1 MKPSTAARALSTQ
14 SRHRQV
20 RCSSLRLQRGG
31 GWWPRRRG
39 RALAAIGVALLA
51 AAALPAKAGAHAY
64 LLSATPEDRSV
75 VARAPREV
83 KLLFTE
89 SVLPGPG
96 IEAVRNGDGSV
107 LAGKARAQG
116 RTLVIPL
123 RSGLE
128 DGTYTVRW
136 RAISDDGHEVG
147 GLIAFAVGSGQA
159 APTPG
164 LAAGSTGPGA
174 GQYLSRWLF
183 FIGLL
188 VASGSAV
195 FQILIWRLGLADA
208 ELSEDERERVDR
220 RELRAGSL
228 LLLAGF
234 LLAIAGAVLLL
245 DLSHAGSGTRFGR
258 VLDVGLGI
266 SGAGAAAALASLAL
280 PLVRPL
286 ALLAALA
293 VLPIPTLA
301 GHALDAGRSLLD
313 LVVDVAHVTAAAVW
327 LGGLVAL
334 AVVLPWPVRALRQ
347 GSRQRLLL
355 PLARRFSAL
364 ALAAVVL
371 LAGTGVGRALD
382 ELDSVSQ
389 LWSTGYGKAIL
400 VKTGLLLV
408 LLGLAARNRLFL
420 LDGPFRRLRRGV
432 AAESVVLL
440 GLLVAVAVLTALP
453 PGRNAAAATR
463 ARAAIAEP
471 NPPKPPKPPPP
482 GAVVLANEDGKLAV
496 ALAARTVPGGRVEL
510 TATVVSPDNTGV
522 NGLGVSF
529 RLIGATGETQG
540 PGHACGSGCYTA
552 LSPSVGRPLVAR
564 VTLAGTTVS
573 SVQFPLPSRWPA
585 PEAAALVRTAT
596 QAYRRLRSVAYVER
610 LSSGPGA
617 KVISTWKQVAPDRFQ
632 YTIPKGPAGIVI
644 GKSRWDKT
652 TPSGSW
658 IKSSLQPLRVP
669 APIWGKHLAD
679 VRLLRSTRSTREV
692 AFFDRSFPAWFTIR
706 FDRRTLHPI
715 SLKMT
720 AAAHFMRHRYLSFNE
735 PLQVQPPR

>member
-1 MKPSTAARALSTQ
+1 MEPMKSSTAARGLSTQ
-14 SRHRQV
+14 SRHRHV
-20 RCSSLRLQRGG
+20 WVSSLRSQWGG

-39 RALAAIGVALLA
+39 PALVAIGIAVLG
-51 AAALPAKAGAHAY
+51 AAALPATAGAHAY
-64 LLSATPEDRSV
+64 LLSVTPQDRSV

-96 IEAVRNGDGSV
+96 IEAIRNGDGSV
-107 LAGKARAQG
+107 LAGKAHAQG
-116 RTLVIPL
+116 RTLLIPL
-123 RSGLE
+123 RSGLA

-147 GLIAFAVGSGQA
+147 GLVAFAVGSGQA

-164 LAAGSTGPGA
+164 LSAGSTGPGA

-195 FQILIWRLGLADA
+195 FQVLIWRLGLADA
-208 ELSEDERERVDR
+208 ELSQDERERVDR

-234 LLAIAGAVLLL
+234 LLAIVGALLL
-245 DLSHAGSGTRFGR
+245 LYLSHAGSGTRFGR
-258 VLDVGLGI
+258 VLDIGLGI

-293 VLPIPTLA
+293 VLPIPTLS

-313 LVVDVAHVTAAAVW
+313 LVVDIAHVTAAAVW
-327 LGGLVAL
+327 LGGLLAL
-334 AVVLPWPVRALRQ
+334 AVVLPWAGQALRRD
-347 GSRQRLLL
+347 SRERLLL

-371 LAGTGVGRALD
+371 LAGTGVGRALE

-389 LWSTGYGKAIL
+389 LWSTGYGRAIL
-400 VKTGLLLV
+400 VKTGLLAV

-420 LDGPFRRLRRGV
+420 LDGPFRRVRTGV

-463 ARAAIAEP
+463 SRAAIAE
-471 NPPKPPKPPPP
+471 PKPPKPPPP
-482 GAVVLANEDGKLAV
+482 DAVVLAKEDGKLAV
-496 ALAARTVPGGRVEL
+496 ALAARAVPGGRVEL

-522 NGLGVSF
+522 DGLGVSF

-540 PGHACGSGCYTA
+540 PGYACGSGCYTA

-564 VTLAGTTVS
+564 VTLAGKTVS
-573 SVQFPLPSRWPA
+573 SVEFPLPSHWPA
-585 PEAAALVRTAT
+585 PEAAALVRRAT
-596 QAYRRLRSVAYVER
+596 RAYRRLRSVAYVER
-610 LSSGPGA
+610 LSSGPGV
-617 KVISTWKQVAPDRFQ
+617 KVISTWTQVAPDRFQ

-644 GKSRWDKT
+644 GKTRWDKT

-669 APIWGKHLAD
+669 APIWGKHPTD

-692 AFFDRSFPAWFTIR
+692 AFFDRSLPAWFTIR

-715 SLKMT
+715 SLEMT
-720 AAAHFMRHRYLSFNE
+720 AAAHFMRHRYLSFNK
-735 PLQVQPPR
+735 PLRVQPPR